1 MLLQARKSLVNATG
15 TYSGGLPTSLDFGV
29 LVVGQ
34 YSRLTGMVLVDSV
47 PGATAVLNF
56 RYQVVSGSTVV
67 TSTFAVAS
75 GGMIFSDINPAQLVG
90 VSITNIVSV
99 SPYKLSLNGEVV
111 R

>member
-1 MLLQARKSLVNATG
+1 MLLQARKSLVNTTG

-29 LVVGQ
+29 LNIGQ

-47 PGATAVLNF
+47 TTAILNL
-56 RYQVVSGSTVV
+56 RYQISSGTTMV

-75 GGMIFSDINPAQLVG
+75 GGIVFSDINPAAFVG
-90 VSITNIVSV
+90 VSITNVVSN
-99 SPYKLSLNGEVV
+99 SNYKFLLNGEAI

>member
-29 LVVGQ
+29 LNIGQ

-47 PGATAVLNF
+47 PTGTAVLNL
-56 RYQVVSGSTVV
+56 RYQVQSGTTVV
-67 TSTFAVAS
+67 ASTFSVAS
-75 GGMIFSDINPAQLVG
+75 GGTVFSDINPAQLAS
-90 VSITNIVSV
+90 VSITNVVSN
-99 SPYKLSLNGEVV
+99 SNYKLSLNGEVV